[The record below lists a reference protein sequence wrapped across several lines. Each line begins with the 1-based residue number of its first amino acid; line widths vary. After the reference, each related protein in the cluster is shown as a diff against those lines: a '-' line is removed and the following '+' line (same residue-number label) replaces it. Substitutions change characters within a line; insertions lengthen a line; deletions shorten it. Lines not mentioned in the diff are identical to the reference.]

1 MQYQCMVYSYC
12 LWSNQ
17 GNPTGKS
24 MSCWNTSQVDHLQP
38 MAVVKKSLQLFLTI
52 RIFFEHRAVT
62 VSVASDAFKLGL
74 RNSMKN
80 RRKGD
85 PGPGSEVETET
96 GAASASTR

>member
-1 MQYQCMVYSYC
+1 M
-12 LWSNQ
+12 
-17 GNPTGKS
+17 
-24 MSCWNTSQVDHLQP
+24 DHLQP
-38 MAVVKKSLQLFLTI
+38 MAVVKKDASTFSNTPN
-52 RIFFEHRAVT
+52 FFRAPGRHRL
-62 VSVASDAFKLGL
+62 VASDAFKLGL